1 MLPLLCSLSTLQAL
15 LPAGTFALGV
25 AASSL
30 VRQKRSTLREEEQE
44 EEVNAVARVGRLLE
58 GFLQKYGEV
67 D

>member
-1 MLPLLCSLSTLQAL
+1 MLPLLLCSLSTLQAL

-30 VRQKRSTLREEEQE
+30 VRHKRSPLGEEEQ
-44 EEVNAVARVGRLLE
+44 EEVNAVARIDRLLE
-58 GFLQKYGEV
+58 GFLQRYGEE

>member
-30 VRQKRSTLREEEQE
+30 VRHKRSPLGEEEQ
-44 EEVNAVARVGRLLE
+44 EEVNAVARIGRLLQD
-58 GFLQKYGEV
+58 FLQRYGEE
-67 D
+67 DY